1 MHRSEFTYTSRPAR
15 IVFGAGSLQHL
26 AREVDALGL
35 SRLLVLS
42 TPGHA
47 DEGHRVAALLEE
59 RSAGVF
65 AKARMHVPADIARE
79 GCALARQVEAD
90 GTVAIGGGSTV
101 GLGKAIA
108 LELGLPLVAIPTTY
122 AGSEVTTMYGI
133 TEGGAKRTGL
143 DARVL
148 PRTVIYDPEL
158 TLTLPVALSVTSGI
172 NAIAHAVEGLYSRE
186 GSPIVDLMAEEG
198 IATLAGA
205 LPRIVANATDGD
217 ARVDALRGSW
227 LCGTVMGSVPMA
239 LHHKLCHTLGGTFDL
254 PHAQTHTIV
263 LPHALAY
270 NAPAVPDAV
279 NAVARALGT
288 DDAPRGLYEL
298 ARRGGVPVALADI
311 GMREVD
317 LDRAADL
324 ALANPYWNPRPV
336 ERMGI
341 RKLLQDAFDGREPA
355 GAGR

>member
-1 MHRSEFTYTSRPAR
+1 MPNHRSQFIYTSRPAR
-15 IVFGAGSLQHL
+15 IVFGAGTLQHL
-26 AREVDALGL
+26 GQEVDALGL
-35 SRLLVLS
+35 RKVLVLA

-47 DEGHRVAALLEE
+47 GDAQRVAALLGA
-59 RSAGVF
+59 RAAGVF
-65 AKARMHVPADIARE
+65 AKARMHVPAEVARE
-79 GCALARQVEAD
+79 GCAVARQAGAD

-108 LELGLPLVAIPTTY
+108 LELGLPLLAIPTTY

-133 TEGGAKRTGL
+133 TEGGTKRTGI

-158 TLTLPVALSVTSGI
+158 TLTLPAALSVTSGI
-172 NAIAHAVEGLYSRE
+172 NAMAHAVEGLYSRE
-186 GSPIVDLMAEEG
+186 GSPIVDLMAEQG
-198 IATLAGA
+198 IATLANA
-205 LPRIVANATDGD
+205 LPRIVTDGSDLD
-217 ARVDALRGSW
+217 ARADALRGSW

-254 PHAQTHTIV
+254 PHAQTHSIV

-270 NAPAVPDAV
+270 NAPAVPEAMH
-279 NAVARALGT
+279 AIARALRT

-298 ARRGGVPVALADI
+298 ALRGGVPVALRDI
-311 GMREVD
+311 GMRESD

-324 ALANPYWNPRPV
+324 ALANPYWNPRPI
-336 ERMGI
+336 ERSGI
-341 RKLLQDAFDGREPA
+341 RELLQHAFEGRAPNA
-355 GAGR
+355 Q